1 MLDPQNH
8 LSEYMAIAMEQ
19 PNILCSEVPPALL
32 EAASWDGEEPSP
44 FFVEFFTAGYTE
56 WLAGET
62 GQRIRLPRE
71 VLDQVVLGLW
81 SRACFLHT
89 SRLLGKDNSDWEK
102 QFFSDDGII

>member
-1 MLDPQNH
+1 MQNPNNQ
-8 LSEYMAIAMEQ
+8 SEYMAIAMEQ

-44 FFVEFFTAGYTE
+44 FFVEFLSTGYLE

-71 VLDQVVLGLW
+71 ILDQVVLGLW
-81 SRACFLHT
+81 TRACHLHT
-89 SRLLGKDNSDWEK
+89 SSLLSKSNPEWDK